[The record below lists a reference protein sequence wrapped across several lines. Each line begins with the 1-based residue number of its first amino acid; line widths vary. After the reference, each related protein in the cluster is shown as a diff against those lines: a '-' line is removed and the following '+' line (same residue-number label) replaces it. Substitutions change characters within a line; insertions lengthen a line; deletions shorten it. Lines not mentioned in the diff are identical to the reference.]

1 MEIGKYLF
9 FLCVIVTCS
18 AQIPDFIDNTENVQR
33 KIASSITT
41 AIGWETNALA
51 QYFNQQKL
59 PLTYAIDVESDLK
72 QTWSNL
78 EFQYQTLVKTRA
90 DFITQNPQARVKCLD
105 QLLYDGQTYL
115 QRMGIRVGS
124 AYKNVMDPLNYQIDF
139 LFSNLN
145 FIWNIL
151 YKENAYSNE
160 DQYII
165 LQRLNQLVEVEPS
178 TMIAEYSEKL
188 NVQRETTQKFYNAI
202 LNDMQR
208 RIVDIIGDFNLCL

>member
-9 FLCVIVTCS
+9 FLCVIVACS

-33 KIASSITT
+33 KLANSITT

-59 PLTYAIDVESDLK
+59 PLTYATDVESDLK

-124 AYKNVMDPLNYQIDF
+124 AYKNVMDPLNSQIDF

-145 FIWNIL
+145 SIWNIL
-151 YKENAYSNE
+151 NKENAYSDE

-188 NVQRETTQKFYNAI
+188 NVQRENTQKFYNAI

-208 RIVDIIGDFNLCL
+208 RVVDIIGDFNYCL